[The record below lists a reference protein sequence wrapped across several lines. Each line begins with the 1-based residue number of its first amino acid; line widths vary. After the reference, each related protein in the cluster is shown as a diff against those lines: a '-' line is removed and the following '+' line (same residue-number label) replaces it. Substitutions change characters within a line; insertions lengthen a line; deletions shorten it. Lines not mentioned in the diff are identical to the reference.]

1 MGKEITSVNYD
12 RISKIYDTGR
22 AAHPETVEKL
32 VRLLGIAGN
41 SKILDM
47 GCGTGNYTWAL
58 YKTTKNIIGLDYSFG
73 MLEQAKAKYT
83 EIPFLQGD
91 VTDLSLESETFDGTL
106 AIQVLHHIKQKER
119 FLREAHRVM
128 RKQAHIALHACSHE
142 QMRVYWFYHYFPRG
156 LDVDLARMPDSLEI
170 ALLLEKAGFTKV
182 GIEICY
188 RDAVVADEKPQ
199 SYLDKS
205 YRDSISTFSFLRE
218 ADIQSGCTKIL
229 DDITSGGVTKIVQ
242 QSENDIATRVGGSY
256 IIYGQKPDQ

>member
-1 MGKEITSVNYD
+1 MKKEITSVNYD

-22 AAHPETVEKL
+22 AAHPETIEKL
-32 VRLLGIAGN
+32 GQLIGIATN

-58 YKTTKNIIGLDYSFG
+58 YKMTKNIIGLDYSFG
-73 MLEQAKAKYT
+73 MLTQANAKYP

-91 VTDLSLESETFDGTL
+91 VTDLPFESETFDGTF
-106 AIQVLHHIKQKER
+106 AIQVLHHIKEKER

-142 QMRVYWFYHYFPRG
+142 QMRAYWFYHYFPQG
-156 LDVDLARMPDSLEI
+156 LDVDLARMQDSLEI
-170 ALLLEKAGFTKV
+170 ALLLEKVGFTKV

-188 RDAVVADEKPQ
+188 WDVVVTDEKPQ

-205 YRDSISTFSFLRE
+205 YRDSISTFSFLGE
-218 ADIQSGCTKIL
+218 TDIQLGCIKIL
-229 DDITSGGVTKIVQ
+229 DDITSGEVVKIVR
-242 QSENDIATRVGGSY
+242 QSENEIATRVGGSC
-256 IIYGQKPDQ
+256 IIYGRKPDQ

>member
-32 VRLLGIAGN
+32 VQLLGIASN

-47 GCGTGNYTWAL
+47 GCGTGNYTYAL
-58 YKTTKNIIGLDYSFG
+58 QIMTDKIIGLDMSAG
-73 MLEQAKAKYT
+73 MLAQAKTKYPG
-83 EIPFLQGD
+83 ISFVQSD
-91 VTDLSLESETFDGTL
+91 VTNLPFESESFDGTF
-106 AIQVLHHIKQKER
+106 AIQVLHHIKEKER
-119 FLREAHRVM
+119 FLREAHRIL
-128 RKQAHIALHACSHE
+128 RKQAPIALHACSYE
-142 QMRVYWFYHYFPRG
+142 QMHAYWFYHYFPQG

-188 RDAVVADEKPQ
+188 RDVVVADEKPQ

-205 YRDSISTFSFLRE
+205 YRDSISTFSFLGE

-229 DDITSGGVTKIVQ
+229 DDIASGEVIKIVQ
-242 QSENDIATRVGGSY
+242 RSEIEISNHVGGSC
-256 IIYGQKPDQ
+256 IIHGRK